1 MPRMPFALRIRR
13 SRTVVL
19 AAAFLAAAQF
29 AVAVVAPVLD
39 ADAAASAPAHVEA
52 FGIHL
57 HFAHNP
63 DDCAACVAQSI
74 VAVAPAL
81 APAHPALAAAHTEF
95 ASRAPIGAERDG
107 WRPDVARAPPRA

>member
-1 MPRMPFALRIRR
+1 MPFSLRFRR
-13 SRTVVL
+13 SRAVVL

-29 AVAVVAPVLD
+29 GVAAIAPVLD
-39 ADAAASAPAHVEA
+39 ADAGRSAPAHVES

-63 DDCAACVAQSI
+63 DDCAACLAQSI
-74 VAVAPAL
+74 VAAAPAVAPAL
-81 APAHPALAAAHTEF
+81 PTAVAHPTEF
-95 ASRAPIGAERDG
+95 ASRAPVGAERDG